1 LQKLDCVWSEEQ
13 VSLTS
18 HVPSVSVIIPAYNRS
33 VLLAEAIDS
42 VRSQTYTDFEI
53 IVVDDGSTDDTPS
66 LAESRDL
73 RYIRIEHTGMPG
85 LIRNQGAAQAR
96 GKLLAFLDSDD
107 LWTSDKLSRQLLL
120 HGCDT
125 TFGRAEK
132 NIPITHTREQ
142 WLRNGKVISQSK
154 LRHKRSGNLFEDSLV
169 KCIIGPSTV
178 VMDAS
183 LFKRTKGFRDDLE
196 IGEDYEYWLRI
207 TPDAEVGYVD
217 LPLTVKRAGHGDQLT
232 EKYGH
237 IEYFRIP
244 ALKDLVDSRFYT
256 GPRLTAARRE
266 LARKCGIYAAGARKR
281 GKTQEAE
288 RYEIYALEY
297 AQE

>member
-1 LQKLDCVWSEEQ
+1 M
-13 VSLTS
+13 
-18 HVPSVSVIIPAYNRS
+18 IIPAYNRS
-33 VLLAEAIDS
+33 GLLAEAIDS
-42 VRSQTYTDFEI
+42 VRSQTFTDYEI

-73 RYIRIEHTGMPG
+73 RYIRLEHTGMPG
-85 LIRNQGAAQAR
+85 LVRNRGAAQAK

-107 LWTSDKLSRQLLL
+107 LWMPDKLSRQLLL

-125 TFGRAEK
+125 MLGRAEQ
-132 NIPITHTREQ
+132 NNRITHTREQ

-154 LRHKRSGNLFEDSLV
+154 LRHRRSGSLFEDSLV

-183 LFKRTKGFRDDLE
+183 FFARTKGFRDDLE

-207 TPDAEVGYVD
+207 TPEADVGYVD
-217 LPLTVKRAGHGDQLT
+217 MPLTVKRAGHGDQLT

-237 IEYFRIP
+237 IEYFRIS
-244 ALKDLVDSRFYT
+244 ALKDLVDSRFYSE
-256 GPRLTAARRE
+256 PRLTAARRE

-281 GKTQEAE
+281 GKTKEAE
-288 RYEIYALEY
+288 TYEMYALEY